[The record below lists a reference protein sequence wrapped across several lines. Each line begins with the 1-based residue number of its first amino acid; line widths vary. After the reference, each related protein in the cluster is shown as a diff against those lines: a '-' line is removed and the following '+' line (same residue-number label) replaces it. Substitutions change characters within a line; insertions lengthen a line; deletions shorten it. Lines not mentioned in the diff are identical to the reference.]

1 MRWTHYTNAGE
12 QLTHM
17 CGFRAYASFTLLSPH
32 SKSPAH
38 CLALNIHTRGPVQ
51 KKKKKNRHENSKQV
65 YKRHIEWLQSL
76 YGTSDVLF

>member
-1 MRWTHYTNAGE
+1 MDTLYKCRRAAYSYVWFPSICIVHASVAAFQIACALFGIEYTHEGSSA
-12 QLTHM
+12 
-17 CGFRAYASFTLLSPH
+17 
-32 SKSPAH
+32 
-38 CLALNIHTRGPVQ
+38 